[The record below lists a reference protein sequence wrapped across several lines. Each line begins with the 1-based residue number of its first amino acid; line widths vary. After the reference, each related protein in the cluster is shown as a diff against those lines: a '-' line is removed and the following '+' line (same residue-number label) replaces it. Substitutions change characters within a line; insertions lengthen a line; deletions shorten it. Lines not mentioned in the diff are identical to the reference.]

1 MAETAGTRRHLMMGE
16 DQDPACRSLWNLGK
30 LRGMEPH
37 DPSWEM
43 VSDDSFRI
51 SEGLEDPRR
60 RRQKEVDRSFGLVH
74 TRLTS
79 QLRLELQAWQL
90 KASQPKGK

>member
-1 MAETAGTRRHLMMGE
+1 MTGE
-16 DQDPACRSLWNLGK
+16 DQAPACRGLWNSGK
-30 LRGMEPH
+30 SRGMGPH
-37 DPSWEM
+37 DPSEEM
-43 VSDDSFRI
+43 VSDDSFGI

-79 QLRLELQAWQL
+79 QLSLELQAWQL